1 MRSLSALGNHAEAPQ
16 APQRP
21 DQQGLVL
28 SDAEQRVVARAL
40 ASAHHALERMP
51 PRLRPAGEAAAV
63 DRLLQRVLGPNWRE
77 LNDVV
82 RYRLK

>member
-1 MRSLSALGNHAEAPQ
+1 MRSLSALGNLAEAPA

-21 DQQGLVL
+21 AQQEFVL
-28 SDAEQRVVARAL
+28 TDAEQRVVARAL

-63 DRLLQRVLGPNWRE
+63 SRLLQRLLGNNWAA
-77 LNDVV
+77 LTSTL
-82 RYRLK
+82 RYRVK